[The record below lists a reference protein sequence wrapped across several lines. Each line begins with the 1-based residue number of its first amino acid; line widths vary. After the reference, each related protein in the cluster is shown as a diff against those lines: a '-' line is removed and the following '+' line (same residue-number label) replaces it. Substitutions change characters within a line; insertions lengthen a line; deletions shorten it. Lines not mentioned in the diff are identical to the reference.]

1 MADYRRMLGAIGYGL
16 QGLTAGFD
24 RLDRAAAAVARDG
37 GSDGFAA
44 NAVELLRARQ
54 DVRVSV
60 AVLRAADAMTGT
72 LLDVFA

>member
-1 MADYRRMLGAIGYGL
+1 MADHRRMLGAIGHGR

-24 RLDRAAAAVARDG
+24 RLDRAAAAVARDS

-44 NAVELLRARQ
+44 NAVEVLRARQ
-54 DVRVSV
+54 DVRASV